1 MIRHGIEDFS
11 KLDIKT
17 ILRANFQVSYNFGSN
32 FYLGGVF
39 TRPTYTPPP
48 SPLLLSMN
56 LTYTKKPMNNWVKE
70 NKTFG

>member
-1 MIRHGIEDFS
+1 MIKHGIEYFS

-17 ILRANFQVSYNFGSN
+17 ILRANFQVSYNFVSN

-39 TRPTYTPPP
+39 TPPTNTPT
-48 SPLLLSMN
+48 PLLLPMN

-70 NKTFG
+70 NQTFG